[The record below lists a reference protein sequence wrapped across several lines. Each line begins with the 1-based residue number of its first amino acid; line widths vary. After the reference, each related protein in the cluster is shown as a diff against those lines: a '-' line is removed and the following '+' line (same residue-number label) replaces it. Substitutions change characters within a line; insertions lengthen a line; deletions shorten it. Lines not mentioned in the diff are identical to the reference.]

1 METKKKTFDD
11 LQVGDLVIVER
22 MLTKSIRKIVKIT
35 KTQII
40 LDNDEKYKKSNGY
53 PVGPTTAWSTTH
65 IVIPTDEMIQNVR
78 EDNFKSGL
86 VRNIL
91 NQLSPDSITYEQA
104 VKIKEILDNGK

>member
-22 MLTKSIRKIVKIT
+22 MLTKNIQKVAKIT

-53 PVGPTTAWSTTH
+53 PVGPTTTWSTTH
-65 IVIPTDEMIQNVR
+65 IIIPTDEMIKSVR
-78 EDNFKSGL
+78 EENFKRAL
-86 VRNIL
+86 VRNVL
-91 NQLSPDSITYEQA
+91 NNLSPKDITYEQA
-104 VKIKEILDNGK
+104 LKIKEILDNGK